1 MQTIIKAQV
10 IDQTLRV
17 TSLPKLASGG
27 AEEIRV
33 EVTFC
38 SKWDNMGKTAV
49 FYRNKGKV
57 YEVVMVNDTCTIPF
71 EVMTEP
77 GKVFFGVVGVEGE
90 TVRTTEVVA
99 LTVQQGSIVSAVTVP
114 LPDVYKQILT
124 AYGAVNQRIVAE
136 EANRAA
142 EVAVERARIDNLAK
156 LKDGST
162 TGDAELVDIR
172 VGADGATYATAG
184 EAVRDQLAVM
194 NKRTT
199 GMLLHRP
206 ETIALENMP
215 IYSTDGFINESGEIV
230 SHSGH
235 QCVAFNMAGVKSVS
249 FESKT
254 TFTACAFIVKCG
266 EEVYHAG
273 KVVYGETS
281 YSYTFPETLDSGYVG
296 YFNWFGSKSGALD
309 CFTEVTFNFDSAH
322 NSKITTAK
330 SWASIGDSIT
340 WLNDNGGT
348 SGRPERGYQTRLQDR
363 IEFSGFTNLGVNGVT
378 MLGYNVDSIVK
389 ADIYTIA
396 LGINDW
402 GATNL
407 SPVGTLEDYKANA
420 DGSAKSN
427 YAQCLRRMVNKIR
440 ELNPAAH
447 IILMTP
453 RRAYGFDNFLPDSS
467 VSANGAGVYLYEFA
481 DLLIEV
487 GRHEGFLVAD
497 LYYGSGMN
505 DGNLADYSYDVAL
518 HPNDAGMQV
527 IANVL
532 YEPMA
537 KLLHGGE

>member
-10 IDQTLRV
+10 NDQTLRV

-38 SKWDNMGKTAV
+38 SKWDGMGKTAV
-49 FYRNKGKV
+49 CYRNKGKV
-57 YEVVMVNDTCTIPF
+57 YEVVMVNDACVIPY

-77 GKVFFGVVGVEGE
+77 GKVYFGVVGVQGE
-90 TVRTTEVVA
+90 TVRTSEVVA

-124 AYGAVNQRIVAE
+124 AYGETAHAVN
-136 EANRAA
+136 
-142 EVAVERARIDNLAK
+142 VERARLNNLIQNS
-156 LKDGST
+156 G
-162 TGDAELVDIR
+162 TGNDSELVDVR

-184 EAVRDQLAVM
+184 EAVRDQFAVM

-199 GMLLHRP
+199 GMLLHSR

-215 IYSTDGFINESGEIV
+215 IYSVDGFINDSGSIV

-235 QCVAFNMAGVKSVS
+235 QCVVFNMAGVKSVS

-254 TFTACAFIVKCG
+254 TFTACAFIVKHG
-266 EEVYHAG
+266 EEVYHVG

-322 NSKITTAK
+322 NSKITTSK
-330 SWASIGDSIT
+330 SWVSIGDSIT
-340 WLNDNGGT
+340 WLNDNGG
-348 SGRPERGYQTRLQDR
+348 GNHPERGYQTRLQDR
-363 IEFSGFTNLGVNGVT
+363 IEFGGFTNLGVNGVT

-407 SPVGTLEDYKANA
+407 SPVGTLEDYKANTN
-420 DGSAKSN
+420 SNAKSN

-453 RRAYGFDNFLPDSS
+453 RRAYGFDNFLPGSS
-467 VSANGAGVYLYEFA
+467 VSANGAGVYLHEFA

-487 GRHEGFLVAD
+487 ARYEGFFVAD
-497 LYYGSGMN
+497 LYYSSGMN